1 MVGHGL
7 VDQVTGDVDDVST
20 FMVDLQGRGG
30 HNCIRTELICN
41 GDGGTDAT
49 YHGGEQQSHEDGPRD
64 QEEDDEDADDFI
76 QRSFQPDNDLREGGG
91 DIGVSEVRPEQRSD
105 TWRHLGPDACVCVCV
120 HRCV

>member
-20 FMVDLQGRGG
+20 FVVDLQGGG
-30 HNCIRTELICN
+30 EGGGAQLYKNKAQRIWN
-41 GDGGTDAT
+41 GDGGTGAT

-76 QRSFQPDNDLREGGG
+76 QRSLQPDDDLRGG
-91 DIGVSEVRPEQRSD
+91 
-105 TWRHLGPDACVCVCV
+105 
-120 HRCV
+120 